1 MSLVRLVYASRS
13 RLVEADRRAE
23 LARILETARRHNAER
38 HLTGFLMATPGGF
51 AQIIEGETG
60 NVAETYG
67 RIMVDPRH
75 GDLRLL
81 AQDTVAQPQF
91 AGWAMA
97 FAEHNETT
105 QFIFG
110 LYGVSPEAE
119 IFEQPLDVLLD
130 LAGELA
136 SARA

>member
-13 RLVEADRRAE
+13 RLVEADRRVE
-23 LARILETARRHNAER
+23 LARILETARRLNAER
-38 HLTGFLMATPGGF
+38 HVTGFLMATPGGF
-51 AQIIEGETG
+51 AQVLEGEAG
-60 NVAETYG
+60 SIAETYG

-75 GDLRLL
+75 GELRLL
-81 AQDTVAQPQF
+81 TQEPLGQRQF

-105 QFIFG
+105 AFIFG

-119 IFEQPLDVLLD
+119 LFEQPLDVLLD

-136 SARA
+136 NART

>member
-13 RLVEADRRAE
+13 RLVEADRRVE
-23 LARILETARRHNAER
+23 LARILETARRLNAER
-38 HLTGFLMATPGGF
+38 HVTGFLMATPGGF
-51 AQIIEGETG
+51 AQILEGETG
-60 NVAETYG
+60 SIAETYG

-75 GDLRLL
+75 DELRLL
-81 AQDTVAQPQF
+81 AQDAVAHRQF

-97 FAEHNETT
+97 FAEHNETNE
-105 QFIFG
+105 FIFG
-110 LYGVSPEAE
+110 LYGVSPDTEL
-119 IFEQPLDVLLD
+119 FEQPLDVLLD

>member
-13 RLVEADRRAE
+13 RLVEADRRIG
-23 LARILETARRHNAER
+23 LARILETARRLNAER
-38 HLTGFLMATPGGF
+38 HVTGFLMATRGGF
-51 AQIIEGETG
+51 AQILEGEAG
-60 NVAETYG
+60 SIAETYG

-75 GDLRLL
+75 AELRLL
-81 AQDTVAQPQF
+81 AQDAVDQRQF

-97 FAEHNETT
+97 YAEHDQTT
-105 QFIFG
+105 EFIFG
-110 LYGVSPEAE
+110 LYGIAPDTE

>member
-23 LARILETARRHNAER
+23 LARILQTARRLNAER
-38 HLTGFLMATPGGF
+38 HITGFLMATPGGF
-51 AQIIEGETG
+51 AQVLEGEAG
-60 NVAETYG
+60 SIAETYG

-75 GDLRLL
+75 DQLRLL
-81 AQDTVAQPQF
+81 AQDTVADRQF

-97 FAEHNETT
+97 LAEHNETT
-105 QFIFG
+105 AFIFG
-110 LYGVSPEAE
+110 LYGVSPETE

-130 LAGELA
+130 LAAELA

>member
-23 LARILETARRHNAER
+23 LARILETAQRLNAER
-38 HLTGFLMATPGGF
+38 HVTGFLIATPGGF
-51 AQIIEGETG
+51 AQILEGEAG
-60 NVAETYG
+60 SIAETYG

-75 GDLRLL
+75 DALRLL
-81 AQDTVAQPQF
+81 AQDAVAQRQF

-105 QFIFG
+105 AFIFG
-110 LYGVSPEAE
+110 LYGISPDIEL
-119 IFEQPLDVLLD
+119 FEQPLDVLLD
-130 LAGELA
+130 LAAELA

>member
-1 MSLVRLVYASRS
+1 MNLVRLVYASRS
-13 RLVEADRRAE
+13 RLVEADRRVE
-23 LARILETARRHNAER
+23 LTRILETARRLNAER
-38 HLTGFLMATPGGF
+38 HVTGFLMATPGGF
-51 AQIIEGETG
+51 AQVLEGEAG
-60 NVAETYG
+60 SIAETYG

-75 GDLRLL
+75 GELRLL
-81 AQDTVAQPQF
+81 AQDAIAQRKF
-91 AGWAMA
+91 TGWAMA

-136 SARA
+136 STRA

>member
-13 RLVEADRRAE
+13 RLVEADRRVE
-23 LARILETARRHNAER
+23 LARILETARRLNAER
-38 HLTGFLMATPGGF
+38 HVTGFLMATPGGF
-51 AQIIEGETG
+51 AQILEGEAG
-60 NVAETYG
+60 AIAETYG

-75 GDLRLL
+75 DELRLL
-81 AQDTVAQPQF
+81 AQDVVEQRQF

-97 FAEHNETT
+97 FAERDETT
-105 QFIFG
+105 EFIFG
-110 LYGVSPEAE
+110 LYGVSPDTE

-136 SARA
+136 NAKG

>member
-13 RLVEADRRAE
+13 RLVEADRRVE
-23 LARILETARRHNAER
+23 LARILETARRLNAER
-38 HLTGFLMATPGGF
+38 HITGFLMATPGGF
-51 AQIIEGETG
+51 AQVLEGEAG
-60 NVAETYG
+60 SIAETYG

-75 GDLRLL
+75 DDLRVL
-81 AQDTVAQPQF
+81 AQDAIAHRQF

-105 QFIFG
+105 AFIFG

>member
-13 RLVEADRRAE
+13 RLVEADRRVE
-23 LARILETARRHNAER
+23 LARILETARRHNAQR

-51 AQIIEGETG
+51 AQVLEGEAG
-60 NVAETYG
+60 SIAETYG

-81 AQDTVAQPQF
+81 AQDAIAHRQF

-97 FAEHNETT
+97 LAERNETT
-105 QFIFG
+105 AFIFG

-130 LAGELA
+130 LATELA

>member
-1 MSLVRLVYASRS
+1 
-13 RLVEADRRAE
+13 
-23 LARILETARRHNAER
+23 
-38 HLTGFLMATPGGF
+38 MATPGGF
-51 AQIIEGETG
+51 AQILEGEAG
-60 NVAETYG
+60 SIAETYG

-75 GDLRLL
+75 DDLRLL
-81 AQDTVAQPQF
+81 AQDAVERRQF

-97 FAEHNETT
+97 FAERDETT
-105 QFIFG
+105 AFIFG

-136 SARA
+136 SARS

>member
-13 RLVEADRRAE
+13 RLVEADRRVE
-23 LARILETARRHNAER
+23 LARILETARRLNAER
-38 HLTGFLMATPGGF
+38 HVTGFLMATPGGF
-51 AQIIEGETG
+51 AQILEGETG
-60 NVAETYG
+60 SIAETYG

-75 GDLRLL
+75 DELRLL
-81 AQDTVAQPQF
+81 AQDAVAHRQF

-105 QFIFG
+105 EFIFG
-110 LYGVSPEAE
+110 LYGVSPDTE

-130 LAGELA
+130 LAAELA

>member
-13 RLVEADRRAE
+13 RLVEADRRVE
-23 LARILETARRHNAER
+23 LARILETARRLNAER
-38 HLTGFLMATPGGF
+38 HVTGFLMATPGGF
-51 AQIIEGETG
+51 GQVLEGEAG
-60 NVAETYG
+60 SIAETYG

-75 GDLRLL
+75 DDLRLL
-81 AQDTVAQPQF
+81 AQDAVAHRQF
-91 AGWAMA
+91 TGWAMA

>member
-13 RLVEADRRAE
+13 RLVEADRQVE
-23 LARILETARRHNAER
+23 LARILETARRLNAER
-38 HLTGFLMATPGGF
+38 HVTGFLMATPGGF
-51 AQIIEGETG
+51 AQILEGEAG
-60 NVAETYG
+60 SIAETYG

-75 GDLRLL
+75 DALRLL
-81 AQDTVAQPQF
+81 AQDAVANRQF

-97 FAEHNETT
+97 YAERDETT
-105 QFIFG
+105 EFIFG
-110 LYGVSPEAE
+110 LYGVSPEVE

-136 SARA
+136 SAKA

>member
-23 LARILETARRHNAER
+23 LARILETARQLNAER
-38 HLTGFLMATPGGF
+38 HVTGFLMATPGGF
-51 AQIIEGETG
+51 AQILEGEAG
-60 NVAETYG
+60 SIAETYG

-81 AQDTVAQPQF
+81 AQDAIEQRQF
-91 AGWAMA
+91 TGWAMA
-97 FAEHNETT
+97 FAERNETT
-105 QFIFG
+105 AFIFG
-110 LYGVSPEAE
+110 LYGVSPETE

-130 LAGELA
+130 LAAELA

>member
-13 RLVEADRRAE
+13 RLVEVGRRGE
-23 LARILETARRHNAER
+23 LARILETARWRNAER
-38 HLTGFLMATPGGF
+38 HVTGFLMATPGGF
-51 AQIIEGETG
+51 AQILEGDAG
-60 NVAETYG
+60 AIAETYG

-81 AQDTVAQPQF
+81 AQDAVAHRRF

-97 FAEHNETT
+97 LAERDETT
-105 QFIFG
+105 EFIFG

-136 SARA
+136 IAKA

>member
-13 RLVEADRRAE
+13 RLVEADRRVE
-23 LARILETARRHNAER
+23 LARILETAQRLNAER
-38 HLTGFLMATPGGF
+38 HVTGFLMATPGGF
-51 AQIIEGETG
+51 AQILEGEAG
-60 NVAETYG
+60 SIAETYG

-81 AQDTVAQPQF
+81 ARDAIAQRQF

-105 QFIFG
+105 AFIFG
-110 LYGVSPEAE
+110 LYGVSPDTEL
-119 IFEQPLDVLLD
+119 FEQPLDVLLD
-130 LAGELA
+130 LAAELTN
-136 SARA
+136 ARA

>member
-13 RLVEADRRAE
+13 RLVEADRRGE
-23 LARILETARRHNAER
+23 LARILETARRRNAER
-38 HLTGFLMATPGGF
+38 HVTGFLMATPGGF
-51 AQIIEGETG
+51 AQILEGEAG
-60 NVAETYG
+60 SIAETYG
-67 RIMVDPRH
+67 RIMIDPRH
-75 GDLRLL
+75 DELRLL
-81 AQDTVAQPQF
+81 GQELVEQRQF

-97 FAEHNETT
+97 FAERDETT
-105 QFIFG
+105 EFIFG

-136 SARA
+136 SPRA

>member
-1 MSLVRLVYASRS
+1 MSLVRLVYVSRS
-13 RLVEADRRAE
+13 RLVEADRRVE
-23 LARILETARRHNAER
+23 LARILETAQRLNAER
-38 HLTGFLMATPGGF
+38 HVTGFLMATPGGF
-51 AQIIEGETG
+51 AQVLEGEADPI
-60 NVAETYG
+60 AETYG

-81 AQDTVAQPQF
+81 ARDAIEQRQF

-97 FAEHNETT
+97 FAERNETT
-105 QFIFG
+105 AFIFG
-110 LYGVSPEAE
+110 LYGVSPETE

-136 SARA
+136 NTRS

>member
-13 RLVEADRRAE
+13 RLVEVDRRGE
-23 LARILETARRHNAER
+23 LARILETARRRNAER
-38 HLTGFLMATPGGF
+38 HVTGFLMATPGGF
-51 AQIIEGETG
+51 AQILEGDAG
-60 NVAETYG
+60 AIAETYG

-75 GDLRLL
+75 DEVRLL
-81 AQDTVAQPQF
+81 AQDVVEQRQF

-97 FAEHNETT
+97 FAERDETT
-105 QFIFG
+105 EFIFG
-110 LYGVSPEAE
+110 LYGVSPDTE

-136 SARA
+136 NAKG

>member
-1 MSLVRLVYASRS
+1 MSLARLVYASRS
-13 RLVEADRRAE
+13 RLVEADRRAQ
-23 LARILETARRHNAER
+23 LAHILETARRLNAER
-38 HLTGFLMATPGGF
+38 HVTGFLMATPGGF
-51 AQIIEGETG
+51 AQILEGEAG
-60 NVAETYG
+60 SIAETYG

-75 GDLRLL
+75 DELRLL
-81 AQDTVAQPQF
+81 SQDVVAQRQF

-105 QFIFG
+105 AFIFG
-110 LYGVSPEAE
+110 LYGVSPDTE

-130 LAGELA
+130 LAAELA

>member
-1 MSLVRLVYASRS
+1 VCLVYASRS
-13 RLVEADRRAE
+13 RLVEADRRVE
-23 LARILETARRHNAER
+23 LARILETARRRNAER
-38 HLTGFLMATPGGF
+38 HITGFLMATPGGF
-51 AQIIEGETG
+51 AQVLEGEAG
-60 NVAETYG
+60 SIAETYG

-81 AQDTVAQPQF
+81 AQDAIAHPQF
-91 AGWAMA
+91 TGWAMA
-97 FAEHNETT
+97 FAEHSETT

-136 SARA
+136 NARA

>member
-13 RLVEADRRAE
+13 RLVEADRRVE
-23 LARILETARRHNAER
+23 LARILETARRLNAER

-51 AQIIEGETG
+51 AQVLEGEAG
-60 NVAETYG
+60 SIAETYG

-75 GDLRLL
+75 TDLRLL
-81 AQDTVAQPQF
+81 AQDAVTHRQF
-91 AGWAMA
+91 AGWTMA
-97 FAEHNETT
+97 FAERNETT
-105 QFIFG
+105 AFIFG
-110 LYGVSPEAE
+110 LYGVSPDAE

-130 LAGELA
+130 LAAELA

>member
-23 LARILETARRHNAER
+23 LARILETARQLNAER
-38 HLTGFLMATPGGF
+38 HVTGFLMATPGGF
-51 AQIIEGETG
+51 AQILEGEAG
-60 NVAETYG
+60 SIAETYG

-81 AQDTVAQPQF
+81 AQDTIEQRQF
-91 AGWAMA
+91 TGWAMA
-97 FAEHNETT
+97 FAERNETT
-105 QFIFG
+105 AFIFG
-110 LYGVSPEAE
+110 LYGISPETE

-136 SARA
+136 GIRA

>member
-13 RLVEADRRAE
+13 RLVEVDRRVE
-23 LARILETARRHNAER
+23 LARILETARRLNAER
-38 HLTGFLMATPGGF
+38 HVTGFLMATPGGF
-51 AQIIEGETG
+51 AQILEGEAG
-60 NVAETYG
+60 AIAETYG

-75 GDLRLL
+75 DELRLL
-81 AQDTVAQPQF
+81 AQDVVEQRQF

-97 FAEHNETT
+97 FAERDETT
-105 QFIFG
+105 EFIFG
-110 LYGVSPEAE
+110 LYGVSPDTE

-136 SARA
+136 NAKG